1 MSFDN
6 SRESVLSKK
15 LLSGDIY
22 LSIKLSNPFHNLKNR
37 KFQVF
42 INCIGSELNNDDGNR
57 IRLIYSYSCLCE
69 PSSESTS
76 LVGSNGYSNDLNDK
90 YIDPLTRMVT
100 IQSTISPKEVTQS
113 EDGKSLFIKVGNYG
127 KNPGRTQIKFLALVF
142 EIQYQ
147 NQYYQAYITIKTQR
161 GSGVEQRGCTTKES
175 CFISDA
181 VQNEEDEFIQA
192 FLRFNSLG
200 SSLSNCSSPT
210 NRRRTPN
217 SKPNFGSVFAE
228 QKFVN
233 FMEGTTD
240 SLDRLTPDII
250 AVGQSDNYD
259 DEIDYQNS
267 LTDFYNTITFT
278 KIHFENGPKQGG
290 QPNTLYLSFKDS
302 SKTGLYELIKHHSMQ
317 SISMWFVP
325 KHHPEVQ
332 VGLPQI
338 LHISEI
344 GNYAALHFITSPV
357 LTHFEGDLDSC
368 VFLVIDNEIIDGL
381 VDYTF
386 VDISD
391 NIQSTDYYNT
401 EENLRGVQYTTQQG
415 GNTQTTSNYS
425 LSKYSPVVTI
435 LNIGQ
440 FAKQQ
445 YQQSM
450 DKFENLGHFIENF
463 QMQFGKII
471 DVFGYNFAG
480 FLKSNGFVVE
490 GVTFEEV
497 ICPTSS
503 NEQLVTIE
511 PAEVRKEEKV
521 FGAEEVTDMI
531 VKSIQNRISLE
542 DEKMIEN
549 SVQTLAHKS
558 SDLDT
563 KQAEEYIVINTVVPK
578 HLEANYNPGK
588 RHARNDK
595 EPYLNL
601 KFVIYDANAL
611 PSQDAQN
618 NIPKLKVAL
627 FFAKFVISFDDKTHL
642 IVIEDQEKKENFL
655 YQTFYDCN
663 IYKVRKNEEIDSF
676 LYRLAEFNCAWNCS
690 QFYDEKNSNTGH
702 YVISVLKYLKIW
714 DPSALWAKFAI
725 NVCEGKPLE
734 KHVTI
739 YPDFFHMDSKQS
751 IPAMLN
757 GTKAAECPKLKDTIT
772 GYVKQSSDAPF
783 KYHFSGYSDDPEVEA
798 KAARTELE
806 FMYELLRECGESY
819 LRILEDSVR
828 AQRLLKKIMQ
838 TNYGQ
843 SLSSDT
849 WQHLKQL
856 SDKHNQTFHKQMYN
870 FPNFFNLIKPTKNSE
885 VVEKAAKNA
894 WRTMQESTNMQLS
907 EPSIPDVPDV
917 VEGKIHFTNLDSPLN
932 DNPKLLTL
940 NLSGPLPRS
949 VLPESVT
956 ISYELDED
964 DRGKVLVSDSRV
976 VNVNQTSNN
985 LQINFEVPTS
995 NTCDFNYFKIQAR
1008 MVVKINGF
1016 PLDSEEI
1023 IFTIRHDPSKY
1034 VQVCTGSKVV
1044 NANGQTLTLFL
1055 RFSEPTRLNGVI
1067 NLYSSMKCSY
1077 ITPILDRFQK
1087 HSDREYSYTFQL
1099 ENNYDI
1105 FHIFVRTEAEDI
1117 LVGTIHNLEFK
1128 SSELEE

>member
-1 MSFDN
+1 MP
-6 SRESVLSKK
+6 EQTLSKK
-15 LLSGDIY
+15 LLAGDGLY
-22 LSIKLSNPFHNLKNR
+22 LSLKLWSPFHNLKNR
-37 KFQVF
+37 KFNVF
-42 INCIGSELNNDDGNR
+42 IDNPYGDGN
-57 IRLIYSYSCLCE
+57 IRLLYSAACLCE
-69 PSSESTS
+69 PSSVISTRNSS
-76 LVGSNGYSNDLNDK
+76 LGGSGNLSDMH
-90 YIDPLTRMVT
+90 IDPLTRIVT
-100 IQSTISPKEVTQS
+100 FQTSITPKEVTQS
-113 EDGKSLFIKVGNYG
+113 DDGKSLFIKVGNYG
-127 KNPGRTQIKFLALVF
+127 KNPGRTQIKFVALVF

-147 NQYYQAYITIKTQR
+147 NQYYQAYITMKTQR
-161 GSGVEQRGCTTKES
+161 GSGVGERGCTTKES

-217 SKPNFGSVFAE
+217 RKANFGSVIVQQILE
-228 QKFVN
+228 N
-233 FMEGTTD
+233 FMEGKTD
-240 SLDRLTPDII
+240 SLDSLTPNII
-250 AVGQSDNYD
+250 AVEQSDKDD
-259 DEIDYQNS
+259 DEIDYPNP
-267 LTDFYNTITFT
+267 LTDFYNTVTYT
-278 KIHFENGPKQGG
+278 KIHFENGPKMGG
-290 QPNTLYLSFKDS
+290 QPNTLYLSFKES
-302 SKTGLYELIKHHSMQ
+302 SRTGLYEMLKNHSMQ

-325 KHHPEVQ
+325 KDHPEVQ
-332 VGLPQI
+332 VALPQL

-344 GNYAALHFITSPV
+344 GNYAGLHFVTSPV
-357 LTHFEGDLDSC
+357 LTHFESDLETC
-368 VFLVIDNEIIDGL
+368 IFLVINNEIIDGL

-386 VDISD
+386 FDTSKAAQSN
-391 NIQSTDYYNT
+391 NIQPITSYNP
-401 EENLRGVQYTTQQG
+401 EDNGQSMRGVQYTTQQG

-425 LSKYSPVVTI
+425 SFGYQWDNSVLSKYSPVVTI

-445 YQQSM
+445 YQQSK

-471 DVFGYNFAG
+471 DIFGYNFAG
-480 FLKSNGFVVE
+480 FLKSNGFEVE

-497 ICPTSS
+497 IYPASS
-503 NEQLVTIE
+503 SEQLVTIK

-521 FGAEEVTDMI
+521 FGAEEATDMI
-531 VKSIQNRISLE
+531 VKSIQNRIPLE

-549 SVQTLAHKS
+549 SVQTLAHKKS

-595 EPYLNL
+595 VPYLNL

-751 IPAMLN
+751 IPAMLT
-757 GTKAAECPKLKDTIT
+757 GAKAAECPKLKETIT
-772 GYVKQSSDAPF
+772 GYLKQSSDAPF
-783 KYHFSGYSDDPEVEA
+783 KYHFSGYSDDPEFEA

-806 FMYELLRECGESY
+806 FMCELLRECGESY
-819 LRILEDSVR
+819 LRNMEDGVR

-870 FPNFFNLIKPTKNSE
+870 FTNFFNLIKPTQKSE
-885 VVEKAAKNA
+885 FVEKVAKNA
-894 WRTMQESTNMQLS
+894 WTNIQS
-907 EPSIPDVPDV
+907 E
-917 VEGKIHFTNLDSPLN
+917 HM
-932 DNPKLLTL
+932 
-940 NLSGPLPRS
+940 
-949 VLPESVT
+949 
-956 ISYELDED
+956 
-964 DRGKVLVSDSRV
+964 
-976 VNVNQTSNN
+976 
-985 LQINFEVPTS
+985 
-995 NTCDFNYFKIQAR
+995 R
-1008 MVVKINGF
+1008 MV
-1016 PLDSEEI
+1016 D
-1023 IFTIRHDPSKY
+1023 
-1034 VQVCTGSKVV
+1034 
-1044 NANGQTLTLFL
+1044 
-1055 RFSEPTRLNGVI
+1055 
-1067 NLYSSMKCSY
+1067 
-1077 ITPILDRFQK
+1077 
-1087 HSDREYSYTFQL
+1087 
-1099 ENNYDI
+1099 
-1105 FHIFVRTEAEDI
+1105 
-1117 LVGTIHNLEFK
+1117 
-1128 SSELEE
+1128 